1 VRTIIAHGHIFKN
14 AGTTFD
20 WSLERNFG
28 DQFMDHRQDQLMK
41 EKGAAHVAELVASAP
56 GLQAFSSH
64 HLCSS
69 LPEVA
74 GLRLMPVYFLRH
86 PIERVASVYNF
97 ERQQQADT
105 PGARAAKE
113 KSFAEYVR
121 WRMQGDVAHTIRNY
135 QMHYLAGSHTHASIT
150 APGIAAFSRAMT
162 TLRATPLIGIVE
174 RYDES
179 MLLLEHQLQEF
190 WPALDLSYVR
200 QNVSRRGLRRGVKSS
215 VEAVLKRLGPLQKTL
230 IDNNSLDL
238 ALYQLV
244 NRRLDEQLAKIDD
257 LDARLV
263 AFRQR
268 CEALN
273 RA

>member
-1 VRTIIAHGHIFKN
+1 MRAVIAHGHIFKN

-20 WSLERNFG
+20 WSLQRNFG
-28 DQFMDHRQDQLMK
+28 DHFLDHRQDQLMK
-41 EKGAAHVAELVASAP
+41 EKGAAHVAELVASGPA
-56 GLQAFSSH
+56 LQAFSSH
-64 HLCSS
+64 HLCSP
-69 LPEVA
+69 LPDIP
-74 GLRLMPVYFLRH
+74 GTTLMPVYFLRH

-97 ERQQQADT
+97 ERQQQAET
-105 PGARAAKE
+105 PGATAAKE

-121 WRMQGDVAHTIRNY
+121 WRMQGNVAHTIRNY
-135 QMHYLAGSHTHASIT
+135 QMHYLAGSHTHASVT
-150 APGIAAFSRAMT
+150 APGIAAFSKAMT

-179 MLLLEHQLQEF
+179 MVLLEHQLAEF
-190 WPALDLSYVR
+190 WPELDLSYLR
-200 QNVSRRGLRRGVKSS
+200 QNVSRRGLRRGVKGS

-257 LDARLV
+257 IDARLV
-263 AFRQR
+263 SFRQR
-268 CEALN
+268 CEALSK
-273 RA
+273 A

>member
-1 VRTIIAHGHIFKN
+1 LRNLLVHGHIFKN

-20 WSLERNFG
+20 WSLQRNF
-28 DQFMDHRQDQLMK
+28 DTQFLDHRQDQLMK
-41 EKGAAHVAELVASAP
+41 EKGAEHVAEVVAGDP
-56 GLQAFSSH
+56 ELQAFSSH
-64 HLCSS
+64 HLCSP
-69 LPEVA
+69 LPEIPGVS
-74 GLRLMPVYFLRH
+74 LMPVYFLRH

-105 PGARAAKE
+105 PGAKAAKE
-113 KSFAEYVR
+113 KSFADYVS
-121 WRMQGDVAHTIRNY
+121 WRMQGNVAHTIRNY

-162 TLRATPLIGIVE
+162 TLRSTPLIGIVE

-179 MLLLEHQLQEF
+179 MVLLEHLLREL
-190 WPALDLSYVR
+190 WPGLDLAYVR

-244 NRRLDEQLAKIDD
+244 NRRLDEQLSRIDD
-257 LDARLV
+257 LDARL
-263 AFRQR
+263 ASFRGR
-268 CEALN
+268 CEALR